1 MPQTATIRSHP
12 FNSHTPPSISS
23 ARPAEHNADLDE
35 RIKQL
40 DSRVF
45 ELQSTVL
52 TKDGYVDRRN
62 REDDHIRREME
73 TQRATSHLIDLNVM
87 ALRSDVAQI
96 NSRLDSVDSRLDSM
110 ASHMRL
116 SDRVRFNSLAHTI
129 SAPISSVPVIT
140 ESGALEWPK
149 YFPRTVWKFWCLKN
163 RNRVHR
169 LVELAE
175 FYQLGGYKDWSRMQ
189 QTDIFADSDS
199 SDSSDESAVIT
210 REEAV
215 RRFPETAHRVLA
227 ATLGLVYYKIR
238 NEVGEGPDA
247 MPSRPL
253 KRQHEKH
260 ASASPRSNAKHV
272 KMPRTLSVSD
282 TYWRRLINGTP
293 VPESQSSGSE
303 ELDELGWNPFS
314 DVSEDAMS
322 KLRSIEPQDI
332 GAVLRALEQGR
343 LKLKPSNSEKA
354 GMSPAETKASKV
366 SHGRLAKSVEKSDVP
381 TEPQTPTQPISS
393 PSRKA
398 KSGPETA
405 CSSNLDSAT
414 T

>member
-1 MPQTATIRSHP
+1 M
-12 FNSHTPPSISS
+12 SS
-23 ARPAEHNADLDE
+23 ARPSGRNADLHD
-35 RIKQL
+35 RINQL
-40 DSRVF
+40 DSRVL

-73 TQRATSHLIDLNVM
+73 TQRATSHRLDFNVV

-96 NSRLDSVDSRLDSM
+96 NSRLDSVDSRLDSVDSRLDSVDSRLDSM

-140 ESGALEWPK
+140 ATGALKWPG

-163 RNRVHR
+163 RSRVHR

-189 QTDIFADSDS
+189 QTDMFANSDS
-199 SDSSDESAVIT
+199 SDSSDESSVIT

-238 NEVGEGPDA
+238 NEVGEDPDA
-247 MPSRPL
+247 IPSRPL
-253 KRQHEKH
+253 KRQQEKN
-260 ASASPRSNAKHV
+260 ASASPGSKSKQV
-272 KMPRTLSVSD
+272 KMPRKLSVSD
-282 TYWRRLINGTP
+282 TYLQRLINGP
-293 VPESQSSGSE
+293 SVAESRSSGSE
-303 ELDELGWNPFS
+303 EFDELGWNPFS

-322 KLRSIEPQDI
+322 KLRSIDPQDI

-343 LKLKPSNSEKA
+343 LKLKPSDSEKA
-354 GMSPAETKASKV
+354 GMSPAESKESKV
-366 SHGRLAKSVEKSDVP
+366 SHGRLAKSLEKSDVP
-381 TEPQTPTQPISS
+381 TEPKTPTQPIS
-393 PSRKA
+393 
-398 KSGPETA
+398 
-405 CSSNLDSAT
+405 
-414 T
+414 